1 MYPATAAHS
10 SPMSVYRSGL
20 GIRQAFLRNT
30 SATASQQASMLPAP
44 KLTTT
49 SVAAAPSVAASASRP
64 TMRHGTV
71 TRSAMISEAMP
82 SIGS

>member
-49 SVAAAPSVAASASRP
+49 SVAAAPERRRQRFAADDAA
-64 TMRHGTV
+64 TV
-71 TRSAMISEAMP
+71 R
-82 SIGS
+82 